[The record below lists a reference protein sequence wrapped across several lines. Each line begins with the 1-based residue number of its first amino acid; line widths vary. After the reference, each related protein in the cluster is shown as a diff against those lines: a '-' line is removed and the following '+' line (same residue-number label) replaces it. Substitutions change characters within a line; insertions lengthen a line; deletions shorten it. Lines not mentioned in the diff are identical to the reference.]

1 MKFTIALLIVTTV
14 ASLASGAVVQGIGRS
29 NLSQGY
35 VYPGDRLLTRHYL
48 YQPARPNTIQY
59 QDYTYRGN
67 YTTRISAVTATE
79 VGYTQYASAWVLAG
93 GVGYSSVTVR
103 VQSAKGYGFYFVID
117 VWGR

>member
-1 MKFTIALLIVTTV
+1 MKYAVALLIVTVLATV
-14 ASLASGAVVQGIGRS
+14 ASGAVIQGIRRS

-35 VYPGDRLLTRHYL
+35 VYPGDRLLSRHYL
-48 YQPARPNTIQY
+48 SQPARPNTIQY

-67 YTTRISAVTATE
+67 YSTRISAVTATE
-79 VGYTQYASAWVLAG
+79 VGYTQYASAWVIAG

-103 VQSAKGYGFYFVID
+103 VQSAKGYGYNFVID